1 MFPQKRRSEYRKQY
15 KKFVISC
22 EGSVTEREYF
32 DRLQSICWNGV
43 TLDILTSRNES
54 SPQQVLERIHNYGK
68 SLKQGDELWCVVDKD
83 HWTAEQIGAV
93 FAWAAEPSPLFR
105 GVAFS
110 NPKFELWLLAHFMD
124 LPATCGPSECDRLL
138 RPSMSVDGKHIVPA
152 AFNLASINEA
162 IIRASVACPD
172 GLVPY
177 AFTGTTVG
185 VLVSH
190 IIASADGF
198 SGLNNAERQQEGC

>member
-172 GLVPY
+172 GLIPHTI
-177 AFTGTTVG
+177 TGTTVG
-185 VLVSH
+185 ILVKH
-190 IIASADGF
+190 IVESAM
-198 SGLNNAERQQEGC
+198 LV